1 MNDYYFS
8 PARVVI
14 VRYAKSKHH
23 KQLLKHLEIIS
34 ENMYSVQGHISS
46 HIFISTNQDY
56 EIPDP
61 CGIGTLTIKTSRFLL
76 SSRWKSVSA
85 WQAYLQCHDQQLAK
99 SLTESLILYE
109 DIIVTNSFCA
119 GIADHRFVPEGAKSM
134 IDRKKP
140 LDIMLFIKVPVLL
153 ISLCFLG
160 LLWLS
165 YYVNRN
171 IL

>member
-1 MNDYYFS
+1 MAFQETLFEYRDKFSERVSMCRHALFNFHSWKKGWKAVNDYYFS

-76 SSRWKSVSA
+76 SSRPLASA
-85 WQAYLQCHDQQLAK
+85 RAS
-99 SLTESLILYE
+99 SLVE
-109 DIIVTNSFCA
+109 
-119 GIADHRFVPEGAKSM
+119 
-134 IDRKKP
+134 
-140 LDIMLFIKVPVLL
+140 KVM
-153 ISLCFLG
+153 S
-160 LLWLS
+160 
-165 YYVNRN
+165 
-171 IL
+171 